1 MALLLLVAP
10 PVFMLLFFS
19 GMAVT
24 ISEVSQKQ
32 NSKLWLDSHRGSCT
46 LSVGIHLLQPS
57 QSTQLVDMKGDEGWS
72 ALPWKIGL
80 WIWPEVLTFY
90 LKLSSHPQRTPQNV
104 SHSLH
109 MVQPGHQTSEG
120 LLAPGLNSAGCLQMA
135 FSKTR
140 GRLSYNMVFG
150 WGERKWNETAQL
162 SLSIGLRPWIS
173 FPSEGVAASLRG
185 NSLRFGGRVGRCI
198 FIWRDLGRS

>member
-1 MALLLLVAP
+1 MCKNGNERFISTIALLNLLFTVIALLLLVAP
-10 PVFMLLFFS
+10 PVFMLLFLS

-140 GRLSYNMVFG
+140 GRLRLQHGF
-150 WGERKWNETAQL
+150 W
-162 SLSIGLRPWIS
+162 
-173 FPSEGVAASLRG
+173 
-185 NSLRFGGRVGRCI
+185 VGRKEMEWNCTAILVHWLETMNKLSFWRCCCI
-198 FIWRDLGRS
+198 SQR